1 VRFAHHAIFCPYL
14 ESDVGRAY
22 KDLHVELGTI
32 VLSANVVPVF
42 LSLAVLD
49 NIPFYGESIS
59 LTNVYF

>member
-1 VRFAHHAIFCPYL
+1 VRFAHQAIFCPNL

-42 LSLAVLD
+42 LSLAVLTYRL
-49 NIPFYGESIS
+49 IGESIS
-59 LTNVYF
+59 LTNVCF